1 MNTVTLAYHSAASE
15 EVARVAAA
23 VSELGW
29 TPEHDVCGAADGP
42 GALGQRLLAASGQV
56 LLFLNDDLLHAVD
69 CQVGLLEAYRR
80 LRTTDRLHCVLASS
94 RRPGPAGQ
102 GEARVLTT
110 LSRVSDV
117 VRYMNYWQ
125 HAYLEQRRAVSA
137 DEADA
142 GDLERV
148 RVVSQEIGET
158 LRLVRGDGYAEIH
171 ELIDPNSSVLT
182 TWLGEGPGASEPPPA
197 DVPAAPAEPE
207 RGGDPVAAIAE
218 TDAVTADGSSNGWEV
233 APVETDDDAAR
244 VAASVAAVQA
254 LSQEVDEVE
263 AGGGALHS
271 DASPDAVGPGD
282 NETVVAEA
290 EHGDRS
296 AYPPLGREKASSE
309 DRGAGDPADPGS
321 QQIDRPA
328 VDPSPASDH
337 GADDSA
343 DGDRADGA
351 DHSSADDT
359 PADDF
364 PADPIGGVVAVAAT
378 AVASSEHLAAA
389 EAADDDPD
397 DRDLEAE
404 LDRSRRRAVKTFV
417 KRLRK
422 SDPEE
427 ALALGRE
434 ALADDRGNERLQ
446 YALAVGMLSHGD
458 ADKDVD
464 EARDL
469 LLGLTAGKE
478 RARAH
483 AALGA
488 LALGE
493 RDYGSAR
500 RHLTKAYR
508 IDRDCDPELAYRLG
522 ALLQDEFPE
531 DRKAARRYLKRA
543 TKRSRGH
550 TADAW
555 YRLGVAERAR
565 GRWKRAARAF
575 KTAASLDRDH
585 PFAAYELATLYLER
599 DRVARATRYFR
610 RAVRANPE
618 LDTLANRQAF
628 APPTPEL
635 ESDGFDRYL
644 ERAQRG
650 NSKPSGAAEPFVP
663 EEFAIAEGSQA
674 AAQPSPSAA
683 QVEEPRPTIDSLLA
697 DEWRQR
703 QLTVL
708 ITGATSGIGAATAKA
723 FARGGHRLILTGR
736 RVSRLREVSLALREA
751 HECPV
756 RLLSYDVTDLRETS
770 ELLETLPADWREVDV
785 LVNNAGKAKG
795 LDPIHR
801 GRLEHWEEMIDTNV
815 KGLLYMTRLVTPG
828 MVKRGR
834 GHVINVC
841 STAGHEV
848 YPNGA
853 VYCATKH
860 AVDAITQGTR
870 LDLHSYGIRVS
881 QVSPAHVEETE
892 FARVRFDGDA
902 ERAAGV
908 YEGFQ
913 PLRAADVARAIYFM
927 ATQPPHVNVQDVL
940 MLGTQQ
946 ASSTVID
953 RSGR

>member
-1 MNTVTLAYHSAASE
+1 MTTVTLAYHGAASE
-15 EVARVAAA
+15 EAADVAAA
-23 VSELGW
+23 VARLGW
-29 TPEHDVCGAADGP
+29 TTEHYVCGTAEGP
-42 GALGQRLLAASGQV
+42 GALGRRLLAADGQV

-69 CQVGLLEAYRR
+69 CQVGLLDAYRR
-80 LRTTDRLHCVLASS
+80 LRTTNRLHCVLASS
-94 RRPGPAGQ
+94 RRPGPGGQ

-137 DEADA
+137 DEAD
-142 GDLERV
+142 GELLERV
-148 RVVSQEIGET
+148 RLVSQEIGET
-158 LRLVRGDGYAEIH
+158 LRLVRGDGYAEVH
-171 ELIDPNSSVLT
+171 ELTDDDSSVLS
-182 TWLGEGPGASEPPPA
+182 TWLGELPAASQSISAERQ
-197 DVPAAPAEPE
+197 AAPANRAPAS
-207 RGGDPVAAIAE
+207 DPVAAIADANAAGATGSGNGQE
-218 TDAVTADGSSNGWEV
+218 PILAEGDTDAAG
-233 APVETDDDAAR
+233 
-244 VAASVAAVQA
+244 VAASVAAVRA
-254 LSQEVDEVE
+254 LSREVDEVV
-263 AGGGALHS
+263 ADGGALHD
-271 DASPDAVGPGD
+271 DAPSAHVGPGD
-282 NETVVAEA
+282 NETVVADA
-290 EHGDRS
+290 EHSDRS
-296 AYPPLGREKASSE
+296 AYPPLRQTDSPAPPPSP
-309 DRGAGDPADPGS
+309 GDPAEPGS
-321 QQIDRPA
+321 QLVDRPA
-328 VDPSPASDH
+328 EDAAPASAARGDNPRDADH
-337 GADDSA
+337 GDATAGASA
-343 DGDRADGA
+343 DGGEEQTLVRA
-351 DHSSADDT
+351 
-359 PADDF
+359 
-364 PADPIGGVVAVAAT
+364 VAVAAA
-378 AVASSEHLAAA
+378 AVAASDSLRSESVG
-389 EAADDDPD
+389 
-397 DRDLEAE
+397 DRDRSEARDPEAE
-404 LDRSRRRAVKTFV
+404 RERARRRAAKAFV
-417 KRLRK
+417 KRLRR
-422 SDPEE
+422 SDVAA
-427 ALALGRE
+427 ALAFGRA
-434 ALADDRGNERLQ
+434 ALAEDPGNERLR
-446 YALAVGMLSHGD
+446 YALAIGLLSDGD
-458 ADKDVD
+458 AEEDVV

-469 LLGLTAGKE
+469 LIGLTAGGE

-500 RHLTKAYR
+500 RHLAEAYR
-508 IDRDCDPELAYRLG
+508 DDPACDPELAYRLG

-531 DRKAARRYLKRA
+531 KRKAARRCLKKA
-543 TKRSRGH
+543 TRYSRRN
-550 TADAW
+550 APDAW
-555 YRLGVAERAR
+555 YRLGALERER
-565 GRWKRAARAF
+565 GKWKRAARAF

-599 DRVARATRYFR
+599 DRIARATRYFR

-644 ERAQRG
+644 ERAQRTG
-650 NSKPSGAAEPFVP
+650 SGVQAEAEPFVP
-663 EEFAIAEGSQA
+663 RGFNLADGPAAEA
-674 AAQPSPSAA
+674 TPSLGASASA
-683 QVEEPRPTIDSLLA
+683 RPTIDSLLEE
-697 DEWRQR
+697 EWRQR

-736 RVSRLREVSLALREA
+736 RVPRLREVSLALREA
-751 HECPV
+751 HDCPV
-756 RLLSYDVTDLRETS
+756 RLLSYDVTDLRQTS
-770 ELLETLPADWREVDV
+770 ELLETLPADWRDVDV

-815 KGLLYMTRLVTPG
+815 KGVLYMTRLVTPG

-870 LDLHSYGIRVS
+870 LDLHKYGIRVS

-902 ERAAGV
+902 DRAAGV
-908 YEGFQ
+908 YEGFR

-940 MLGTQQ
+940 MMGTQQ